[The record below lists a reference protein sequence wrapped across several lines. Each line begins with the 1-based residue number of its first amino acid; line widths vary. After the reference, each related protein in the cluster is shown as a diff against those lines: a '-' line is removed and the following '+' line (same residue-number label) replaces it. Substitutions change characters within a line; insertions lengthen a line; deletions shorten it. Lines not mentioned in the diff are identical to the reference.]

1 MTQVWHMSIISANKF
16 WLREADQLPFMS
28 DHQACY
34 MELET
39 AQKPAVWDGLRML
52 KLLSD
57 FLVAFSALM
66 WGHVFMAHCTD
77 KCGTAV

>member
-1 MTQVWHMSIISANKF
+1 MSIISANKF
-16 WLREADQLPFMS
+16 WLSEADQLPFIS
-28 DHQACY
+28 DQQEHY

-39 AQKPAVWDGLRML
+39 VQKPSFWDGLRML
-52 KLLSD
+52 KLLSE

-66 WGHVFMAHCTD
+66 WDHVFMAHCMD